1 MAFPTSSAP
10 PVCRR
15 VVIVGAGG
23 FGREAWR
30 WAHDAWGVT
39 GPVLAGFL
47 DAKPEAGAGLA
58 PILGDPATFIPSP
71 GDGLL
76 LAIGIARVRRS
87 VAEGLVAR
95 GGRFVSLIHPTAVI
109 APAAVLGEGTIVC
122 PQAIVSDAAVTGRCV
137 LVNYHASL
145 AHDASAG
152 DYAVLSPYAALAGN
166 AHVGEDVFLGMHASV
181 GPGRRLGDRCKV
193 SANSAALTD
202 APPDS
207 LIYGVP
213 GRIGR
218 LVE

>member
-1 MAFPTSSAP
+1 MAFPRRSAP
-10 PVCRR
+10 PACRR

-30 WAHDAWGVT
+30 WAHDAWGT
-39 GPVLAGFL
+39 AGPVLAGFL
-47 DAKPEAGAGLA
+47 DANPDTGAGLA
-58 PILGDPATFIPSP
+58 PILGDPATFIPSAD
-71 GDGLL
+71 DGFL
-76 LAIGIARVRRS
+76 LAIGIARIRRS
-87 VAEGLVAR
+87 VAEGLASR
-95 GGRFVSLIHPTAVI
+95 GGRFVTLVHPTAVI
-109 APAAVLGEGTIVC
+109 APTAVLGEGTIVC

-166 AHVGEDVFLGMHASV
+166 AHAGADVFLGMHASV

-193 SANSAALTD
+193 SANSSALAD